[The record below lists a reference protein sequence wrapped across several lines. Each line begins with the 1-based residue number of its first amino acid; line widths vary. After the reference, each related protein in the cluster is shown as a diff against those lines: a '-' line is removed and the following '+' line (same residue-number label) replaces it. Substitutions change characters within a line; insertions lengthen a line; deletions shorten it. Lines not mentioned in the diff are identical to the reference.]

1 MGFLEQVRTSC
12 GPQSLSKHRMPGL
25 GVCVVPRGP
34 QRHPSAGPWGASYRR
49 GVTKDTRQHL
59 DKGQGL
65 DLVDD
70 GTRWRGRRGSTLWV
84 FWNKSLVVEGG
95 GTSLCNF
102 ANLRDHC
109 LCGDLYMRKDKDNRR
124 RGKRCQT
131 GGREILFKAT
141 AVDEVDTKRH
151 RGTPA

>member
-1 MGFLEQVRTSC
+1 M
-12 GPQSLSKHRMPGL
+12 
-25 GVCVVPRGP
+25 
-34 QRHPSAGPWGASYRR
+34 
-49 GVTKDTRQHL
+49 
-59 DKGQGL
+59 
-65 DLVDD
+65 
-70 GTRWRGRRGSTLWV
+70 
-84 FWNKSLVVEGG
+84 
-95 GTSLCNF
+95 CNF
-102 ANLRDHC
+102 ANLKDHC